1 MSGAPTDETLSG
13 SPADSPRGPG
23 SGGGRR
29 PARVAQSLRLGGGL
43 AAAERAGLVA
53 RLSALDGQLA
63 RYPADAVELELSVE
77 ARGTRGQHLTLE
89 CSISGTVQLVAAS
102 AEWDLRAA
110 LVRVREGMRR
120 QLDDA
125 ATRHEPGDDRRL
137 RRPVPDSDGSPGP
150 RTVAGQRGLRSPVGP
165 PRSAHTPSRRSSW

>member
-1 MSGAPTDETLSG
+1 MSGAPTDETSSG
-13 SPADSPRGPG
+13 GPAGCPQGPG
-23 SGGGRR
+23 SRSGRR
-29 PARVAQSLRLGGGL
+29 PAGVAQSLPLGGGL

-77 ARGTRGQHLTLE
+77 ARGTPGQHLTLE
-89 CSISGTVQLVAAS
+89 CSIPGGVQPVAGS
-102 AEWDLRAA
+102 AAWDLRAA

-125 ATRHEPGDDRRL
+125 TRHGPGDDRRVH
-137 RRPVPDSDGSPGP
+137 RPVPDPDGSPGP
-150 RTVAGQRGLRSPVGP
+150 RALAGQGGPRSPVGA
-165 PRSAHTPSRRSSW
+165 PRSAHTPSRRSSR